1 MSDTMR
7 SKYGVSIIDEKK
19 NYSKTKF
26 YLDLLPDY
34 NLYRRQN
41 LILIFKVNPHSI
53 EIV

>member
-7 SKYGVSIIDEKK
+7 SKYDVSIIDKK

-26 YLDLLPDY
+26 DLDLLPDY
-34 NLYRRQN
+34 NLCRRQN

-53 EIV
+53 KIV